1 MNSTK
6 EKSYGIPLKRRR
18 KACGIYTLESEG
30 KCVAIHTLTS
40 SYLLFFHMGSDA
52 RIGYELKRKKK
63 KKKKRKKNPENQG
76 NFYLLLLDFL
86 LVGGVFV
93 NFYLLKLCMAALC
106 CNGRRAPHA
115 TTRHCHLSLHP
126 PSLPSS
132 SLFPALFFFFLIVFS
147 TL

>member
-63 KKKKRKKNPENQG
+63 RKKKEKKILKIRETSTC
-76 NFYLLLLDFL
+76 FCWIFCLWEEFL
-86 LVGGVFV
+86 SISIFSSCAWQHSVAMVGGP
-93 NFYLLKLCMAALC
+93 LTPL
-106 CNGRRAPHA
+106 PA
-115 TTRHCHLSLHP
+115 TVIFPFIHHPFPLRLSF
-126 PSLPSS
+126 LPS
-132 SLFPALFFFFLIVFS
+132 FS
-147 TL
+147 FS